1 MSHGALRLEQQW
13 VSERREGERVRSWI
27 KEREFKIMINW
38 KKFSHDEFSK
48 NRIKNEINLRWM
60 LQNVQVM
67 LLPFRTPQQFNSG
80 RNDAAFYHFLSPW
93 TEWNEWTNFKR
104 SFSNRTGL
112 DLRHKNSNK
121 ICIVKSSRDL
131 CQDDGSHLL
140 WRATIDSSRTWTSPV
155 LGAPPAHTAD
165 KMRGVKWP
173 IHCNLCNNKSDTK
186 KKRTPPSLLLF
197 GYYPPQRPLSR
208 R

>member
-1 MSHGALRLEQQW
+1 MENKLLTGNHFGFSLTGQW
-13 VSERREGERVRSWI
+13 PVQKKAFQWPRT
-27 KEREFKIMINW
+27 KE
-38 KKFSHDEFSK
+38 
-48 NRIKNEINLRWM
+48 
-60 LQNVQVM
+60 
-67 LLPFRTPQQFNSG
+67 SG
-80 RNDAAFYHFLSPW
+80 RRSIQSPLSSSSPSAFGRFPYPGGPQNRFRPERKVENA
-93 TEWNEWTNFKR
+93 TKGEEFQN
-104 SFSNRTGL
+104 FSNLFTL
-112 DLRHKNSNK
+112 IAILLNKNSNK